1 MILKELR
8 AKVGLSQAE
17 LSKKTGI
24 AMTTLFNY
32 ELGKCE
38 PKIETLIKLADFYNV
53 SIDELVGR
61 ETDTINLK
69 YLNESESYLIKKIL
83 KMNQLELAK
92 TKAYVTGLM
101 ED

>member
-1 MILKELR
+1 MKIKELR
-8 AKVGLSQAE
+8 IKAGISQRE
-17 LSKKTGI
+17 LAQKLGYFPQAISR
-24 AMTTLFNY
+24 Y
-32 ELGKCE
+32 ESGQGE
-38 PKIETLIKLADFYNV
+38 PNVETLIKLANFFNV

-83 KMNQLELAK
+83 KMNSLELAK